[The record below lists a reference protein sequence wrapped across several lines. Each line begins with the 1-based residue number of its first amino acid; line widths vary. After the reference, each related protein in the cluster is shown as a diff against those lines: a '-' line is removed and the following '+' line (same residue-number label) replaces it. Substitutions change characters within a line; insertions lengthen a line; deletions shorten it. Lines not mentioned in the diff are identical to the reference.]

1 MAAGKLGQVAH
12 YKRQREQL
20 LQIRDD
26 MDAQVLQ
33 KQAVVDA
40 MSARLAALEEEKN
53 GTMVYLAQLSAQMEK
68 LQEIE
73 KQSHQKEELAMLK
86 KLIALNET
94 LKRQEAEFKA
104 SCKSQLQELEENVKA
119 LEQAVGEDNEDSR
132 RLREIEEM
140 HQQVLQY
147 LITR

>member
-1 MAAGKLGQVAH
+1 
-12 YKRQREQL
+12 
-20 LQIRDD
+20 
-26 MDAQVLQ
+26 MDAQILQ

-86 KLIALNET
+86 RLIALNET

-104 SCKSQLQELEENVKA
+104 SCKSQLQELEDNVKA
-119 LEQAVGEDNEDSR
+119 LEQVMGEDNEDSR
-132 RLREIEEM
+132 RLREIEDM
-140 HQQVLQY
+140 HQQVYTAPHFGHTLG
-147 LITR
+147 